1 MKTGTINT
9 GVRIMSGV
17 IRELSDR
24 DRLVQA
30 MNLRPSDDTIRR
42 LAEFDL
48 NASLIARLEVRKEFI
63 EDKIRDANRSSR
75 MSMDRLDLEDDLIV
89 VETELEKL
97 RTVKNT

>member
-1 MKTGTINT
+1 MKTGTIKT

-17 IRELSDR
+17 VRELSDR

-63 EDKIRDANRSSR
+63 EDKIRDADRSSR
-75 MSMDRLDLEDDLIV
+75 MSMDRLDLEDDLIT
-89 VETELEKL
+89 VETELERL

>member
-1 MKTGTINT
+1 MKTGTIKT

-17 IRELSDR
+17 VRELSDR

-48 NASLIARLEVRKEFI
+48 QAQLIIRMEMRREFI
-63 EDKIRDANRSSR
+63 LGKIRDADRSSR

-89 VETELEKL
+89 VETELERL